1 MGKTTLQTLFPVL
14 VVTKFS
20 RPALLIM
27 AMHYQEERGRLLL
40 HKVKTQSLIS
50 YIIIE
55 TSLSS
60 VQMYPLK
67 LLQQKLKET
76 CGKTNRK

>member
-1 MGKTTLQTLFPVL
+1 MTLQTLFLVL

-60 VQMYPLK
+60 VQTYPLK

-76 CGKTNRK
+76 CRKTNRK

>member
-1 MGKTTLQTLFPVL
+1 MT
-14 VVTKFS
+14 
-20 RPALLIM
+20 
-27 AMHYQEERGRLLL
+27 
-40 HKVKTQSLIS
+40 TQSLIS

-76 CGKTNRK
+76 CGKTNRKIELKHQNQENSKAIISKGNLTYLYYGYTSFSNVCISMQK